1 MYWAAKFDPSLSESE
16 CIMRLFDA
24 LQAKV
29 PDFFPGSWTPALIK
43 LYFRYSHMIRH
54 GSVKPEEIIAAINA
68 LRRPGDHSSAQ
79 LLAFLL
85 GVALGSNK
93 VHALERL
100 LHPERFKI
108 AKSLPDQIVES
119 TFYLVSK

>member
-1 MYWAAKFDPSLSESE
+1 
-16 CIMRLFDA
+16 
-24 LQAKV
+24 
-29 PDFFPGSWTPALIK
+29 
-43 LYFRYSHMIRH
+43 MIRH